1 VPAAA
6 VAEQDERRRRLRS
19 FGQPEHA
26 RYVAHPE
33 RALDD
38 TAVDRFICP
47 VHDRIKHNQ
56 EPER

>member
-1 VPAAA
+1 